1 MNWQKRIPWR
11 FRELFHQSDSELLK
25 IRIKRVKFWVL
36 SILCSKDYRD
46 LFSSEIADYL
56 RKLIYN
62 LLIHNFPVII
72 FTILAPKTSSETFGI
87 WIKFSSQCSKTKAM
101 WCNKCWRNWNLV
113 LQPLPIPRDSSKSCE
128 IWEMDSRSSFARYF
142 FGCFEESFNR

>member
-1 MNWQKRIPWR
+1 MGFINFMFERLIIR
-11 FRELFHQSDSELLK
+11 FMRHYLFLTWIAPLHRPIF
-25 IRIKRVKFWVL
+25 IRDFRLSQNTDFIIKF
-36 SILCSKDYRD
+36 
-46 LFSSEIADYL
+46 
-56 RKLIYN
+56 

-128 IWEMDSRSSFARYF
+128 IWEIDSRSSLAKYF
-142 FGCFEESFNR
+142 FGCFEESFDR